1 VASKYPPDQSSTGQ
15 KEPDQEVIERETLLE
30 FPCKF
35 PIKAMGRNEAS
46 FQTLVESIVLNHAE
60 IYADEPVTT
69 NPSSTGKYLSITVT
83 VEAQSRDQLDRIYQD
98 LTDCEQVLVA
108 L

>member
-1 VASKYPPDQSSTGQ
+1 MDSGKLPDTLQ
-15 KEPDQEVIERETLLE
+15 DVQESLLE

-35 PIKAMGRNEAS
+35 PIKAMGRSEPG
-46 FQTLVESIVLNHAE
+46 FETLVTEIILRHAE
-60 IYADEPVTT
+60 IYADEETKT
-69 NPSSTGKYLSITVT
+69 NPSGSGNFVSVTVT
-83 VEAQSRDQLDRIYQD
+83 IEATSKAQLDSIYQD

>member
-1 VASKYPPDQSSTGQ
+1 MASLKPPAPKTDQQ
-15 KEPDQEVIERETLLE
+15 DTLLE

-35 PIKAMGRNEAS
+35 PVKAMGRNVDGFEA
-46 FQTLVESIVLNHAE
+46 LVGNIILAHAE
-60 IYADEPVTT
+60 IFADEPVTT
-69 NPSSTGKYLSITVT
+69 SPSRSGKYISVTVT
-83 VEAQSRDQLDRIYQD
+83 IKAHSKAQLDNIYCD

>member
-1 VASKYPPDQSSTGQ
+1 MASRFPPENQASQ
-15 KEPDQEVIERETLLE
+15 QETDARETLLE

-35 PIKAMGRNEAS
+35 SVKAMGRSEPGFEA
-46 FQTLVESIVLNHAE
+46 LVTGIVLAHAE
-60 IYADEPVTT
+60 LYVGEQVMIK
-69 NPSSTGKYLSITVT
+69 PSGTGKYISVTVT
-83 VEAQSRDQLDRIYQD
+83 IEALSKDQLDRIYLD

>member
-1 VASKYPPDQSSTGQ
+1 MSAKTPSEQNDNQQ
-15 KEPDQEVIERETLLE
+15 ETLLE

-35 PIKAMGRNEAS
+35 PVKAMGRFENDFEA
-46 FQTLVESIVLNHAE
+46 LVTNIILAHAE

-69 NPSSTGKYLSITVT
+69 NPSSSDKFISVSVTINALSK
-83 VEAQSRDQLDRIYQD
+83 AQLDRIYQD

>member
-1 VASKYPPDQSSTGQ
+1 MASKYPPEQGVP
-15 KEPDQEVIERETLLE
+15 EQEIIKRDTLLE
-30 FPCKF
+30 FPCEF

-46 FQTLVESIVLNHAE
+46 FQTLVENIILNHAE
-60 IYADEPVTT
+60 IYANKPVTT
-69 NPSSTGKYLSITVT
+69 NASSTGKYLSVTVT
-83 VEAQSRDQLDRIYQD
+83 VEAQSKYQLDSIYQD

>member
-1 VASKYPPDQSSTGQ
+1 MATINPPESDTDQQ
-15 KEPDQEVIERETLLE
+15 ETLLE

-35 PIKAMGRNEAS
+35 PVKAMGRDEDGFEA
-46 FQTLVESIVLNHAE
+46 LVTNIILSHAE
-60 IYADEPVTT
+60 IYAGEPVTT
-69 NPSSTGKYLSITVT
+69 NSSSSGKYLSVTVT
-83 VEAQSRDQLDRIYQD
+83 IEALSKAQLDQIYQD

>member
-1 VASKYPPDQSSTGQ
+1 MTS
-15 KEPDQEVIERETLLE
+15 KEPENLQPNLEETLLE

-35 PIKAMGRNEAS
+35 PVKIMGRKEDGFEA
-46 FQTLVESIVLNHAE
+46 LVTGLVLAHAE
-60 IYADEPVTT
+60 TCENEPVTI
-69 NPSSTGKYLSITVT
+69 NPSSSGNFISVTVT
-83 VEAQSRDQLDRIYQD
+83 IEATSKAQLDRIYQD